1 MSGRQKRYRAIVTV
15 QAVVE
20 VPIFA
25 QSAMEALR
33 KLDEVEP
40 DLTDAEIS
48 TWRCDDL
55 QYVPG
60 DDPND

>member
-25 QSAMEALR
+25 QNAMEAMH
-33 KLDEVEP
+33 KLDEVDI
-40 DLTDAEIS
+40 DLSDAEICTS
-48 TWRCDDL
+48 RCDDL
-55 QYVPG
+55 QYLP
-60 DDPND
+60 DEDPKD